1 VTEQVTELA
10 GAGTA
15 APTGAWR
22 TATVRSV
29 SHPSDHAVVLRLDV
43 PNRIDHW
50 PGQHYVIRLTA
61 EDGYTAQRSYSL
73 ASAPSDPQL
82 EFYVEALPDGEVSG
96 FLNDGVEV
104 GDELEIRGPIGGWF
118 VWTADGP
125 MLGVV
130 GGSGVVPIVSMLR
143 HATHLGRTDRM
154 SLAVSARTLADLPY
168 ADELI
173 AAGALVTLT
182 REARGGRP
190 AARVQPGE
198 LAPLVPAAGPCF
210 VCGSPSF
217 SGSIGSLLMDLAV
230 DTARIR
236 VESFGPS
243 G

>member
-1 VTEQVTELA
+1 VTELGRSDA
-10 GAGTA
+10 A

-22 TATVRSV
+22 TATVRTV
-29 SHPSDHAVVLRLDV
+29 THPSERAVSLRLDV
-43 PNRIDHW
+43 PDRIDHW

-73 ASAPSDPQL
+73 ASPPSDPLL
-82 EFYVEALPDGEVSG
+82 EFYVESLPDGEVSG

-118 VWTADGP
+118 VWTADRP
-125 MLGVV
+125 MLGVA
-130 GGSGVVPIVSMLR
+130 GGSGVVPVVSMLR
-143 HATHLGRTDRM
+143 HAAHVGRTDLLT
-154 SLAVSARTLADLPY
+154 LAVSARTLADLPY

-182 REARGGRP
+182 REDRAGRA
-190 AARVQPGE
+190 AARVTPTE
-198 LAPLVPAAGPCF
+198 LRPLVPPAGPCF

-217 SGSIGSLLMDLAV
+217 SGSIAATLTDLQV
-230 DTARIR
+230 DTGRIR